1 LGTLFE
7 KIESG
12 VSDSAYYLRW
22 RGQDSGPV
30 TIERIR
36 QMWRAGQIS
45 GAYQVD
51 TERGWILVQ
60 DFLVEM
66 EAVDPISVAS
76 QNDDSLSE
84 EEASMNF
91 ISPSVRSRSEPM
103 GLNNS
108 DSEPMVDR
116 LSLSPELRNM
126 GSNKEDRAH
135 ETKEKTY
142 YLNLDGLKKGPF
154 DRDSVH
160 VMINAGK
167 VMPETLVSTEETG
180 EWLPISA
187 CSELLPNEAQDS
199 SGDPPFVALR
209 GYAGFSRRFIAFF
222 LDSLILLAL
231 LTLILALVGYSLQQL
246 LANGVIPPEKQLS
259 QIEKMAFGVLLAVF
273 LAWWYFAGMEAGT
286 SQATLGKKVVRIKVI
301 GLHGGRISFGRATG
315 RLLCRMIS
323 SIFFIGYLM
332 ALSTRRRQSL
342 HDILTGC
349 LVVNI

>member
-1 LGTLFE
+1 
-7 KIESG
+7 

-36 QMWRAGQIS
+36 QMWSAGQIS
-45 GAYQVD
+45 GAYQVN
-51 TERGWILVQ
+51 TVRGWILVQ

-66 EAVDPISVAS
+66 EAAEKTRVAKTA
-76 QNDDSLSE
+76 DDRPR
-84 EEASMNF
+84 F
-91 ISPSVRSRSEPM
+91 EPM
-103 GLNNS
+103 GLNHS
-108 DSEPMVDR
+108 DSEPIAGQLP
-116 LSLSPELRNM
+116 LSYEAKNM
-126 GSNKEDRAH
+126 GSDKEDLAH
-135 ETKEKTY
+135 EAKVKTY

-167 VMPETLVSTEETG
+167 VTPETLVSTKEARD
-180 EWLPISA
+180 WIPISD
-187 CSELLPNEAQDS
+187 CSELLPNEAPDN
-199 SGDPPFVALR
+199 SGDYPFVALR

-222 LDSLILLAL
+222 LDSLILLVL

-301 GLHGGRISFGRATG
+301 GLNGGRISFGRATG

-342 HDILTGC
+342 HDLLTGC
-349 LVVNI
+349 LVVNT

>member
-1 LGTLFE
+1 
-7 KIESG
+7 
-12 VSDSAYYLRW
+12 
-22 RGQDSGPV
+22 
-30 TIERIR
+30 
-36 QMWRAGQIS
+36 MWSAGQIS
-45 GAYQVD
+45 GAYQVN

-76 QNDDSLSE
+76 QNHDSSLE
-84 EEASMNF
+84 VEASVNF
-91 ISPSVRSRSEPM
+91 ISQSDRFRSELM

-108 DSEPMVDR
+108 DSEPIVDR

-160 VMINAGK
+160 IMINAGK
-167 VMPETLVSTEETG
+167 ANPETLVSRGDTSQ
-180 EWLPISA
+180 WLPISA
-187 CSELLPNEAQDS
+187 CSELLPDEAPDN
-199 SGDPPFVALR
+199 SGDLPYVAIR
-209 GYAGFSRRFIAFF
+209 GYAGFRRRFIAFF
-222 LDSLILLAL
+222 LDSLILLSL

-259 QIEKMAFGVLLAVF
+259 QIEKMVFAVLLAIF
-273 LAWWYFAGMEAGT
+273 LAWWYFAGMEAGA
-286 SQATLGKKVVRIKVI
+286 SQATLGKQVVRIKVI
-301 GLHGGRISFGRATG
+301 GLYGSRISFGRATG

-349 LVVNI
+349 LVVNT